1 MLCKDPDRQAFSLH
15 FVCECLKSD
24 QVLLKNLGPNP
35 LKSEWPHQTDW
46 WMHLIK
52 TPFPCQTRLW
62 CQYCVN
68 GLFGLLPHQFLPRK
82 SFLQSPKSKDTKWTL
97 HSWKMAKKC
106 LRRSQPFKK
115 VIVLT
120 GRGHVERR
128 IQITILC
135 FFRNET
141 ISGWLSSTVKTQS
154 FYNGFLESSDE
165 HCKWLYPNSF
175 GTSVTNTASKF

>member
-15 FVCECLKSD
+15 FVCQCLKSD
-24 QVLLKNLGPNP
+24 QVLLKNLGPNS

-82 SFLQSPKSKDTKWTL
+82 SFPTKSKVQGHEMNFTQLEDG
-97 HSWKMAKKC
+97 
-106 LRRSQPFKK
+106 KK
-115 VIVLT
+115 VSQEEPTFQKSYCANRKRTCRTQNTNNNSL
-120 GRGHVERR
+120 
-128 IQITILC
+128 
-135 FFRNET
+135 FFQKWDHFGV
-141 ISGWLSSTVKTQS
+141 IIK
-154 FYNGFLESSDE
+154 
-165 HCKWLYPNSF
+165 HCEN
-175 GTSVTNTASKF
+175 SKFL